1 MQWVSSTT
9 SHHPLLPGIHPV
21 LSDFNSLVSSSH
33 EPTFQQDLTLNLQV
47 KYRSRAMWEN
57 EPRMNQ
63 VAYLPRYLQSYR
75 QFTRATFQGDLRKAD
90 SLSYT
95 SSGVISRPHNFF
107 LATVKPSERWTGDKP
122 SPWLLVL
129 FLRVFLCHTHFRM

>member
-21 LSDFNSLVSSSH
+21 LSDSNSLVSSSH

-90 SLSYT
+90 LLSYT

-107 LATVKPSERWTGDKP
+107 GDCKAFREVDGRQTI
-122 SPWLLVL
+122 SLDACSLSS
-129 FLRVFLCHTHFRM
+129 VFLCHTHFRM